1 MTDIPRRRFLV
12 AAAAAAAVGRVARA
26 RAAPS
31 AATSPATGAPVAAR
45 GTLRRVVS
53 TEITSMDPQR
63 PTGQVTT
70 DLAAELFTGLTYYD
84 RAGRLT
90 PGCATSWQA
99 SSDGLVWTF
108 RLRSGLRWSDG
119 HVLDARDFVFA
130 LRRYLAPETGAA
142 QAARLEAIRGA
153 RALRAGRVGVEAL
166 GVSAP
171 DPLTLRIELEHP
183 DVELPTVL
191 SAAYCV
197 PGHVIAVRGREWSR
211 PEYLVGNG
219 AYALE
224 QWAPG
229 AKLIRLRRNPRF
241 FDAAAVRIEHVEWLT
256 GYDDGTR
263 LRLFRLGEVEIATLE
278 DSGSLEMA
286 RRELGAALHS
296 APVAAAGWIG
306 INVTRGRLADPR
318 LRRALSLALDRGAI
332 TGKVRGL
339 GEPALDSLLP
349 AGLPGQPAPQLPDY
363 AAWPMPQRLAAARE
377 LLRQSGIA
385 PGSLPPIGLG
395 YVASPTGRKM
405 FLAIAAMWKAIGIA
419 TELRPYEGRAY
430 NAALNDGEF
439 DAFSYATFAPV
450 PMALVFLDR
459 FHSASPINFCR
470 WRSDDFD
477 RALDDGLRQPT
488 LAGRSAAFAAAER
501 VALRELPV
509 IPVHGGA
516 TNRLV
521 AARVEGWV
529 DHPGHP
535 HPSQY
540 LSLRPTPA

>member
-1 MTDIPRRRFLV
+1 
-12 AAAAAAAVGRVARA
+12 
-26 RAAPS
+26 
-31 AATSPATGAPVAAR
+31 
-45 GTLRRVVS
+45 
-53 TEITSMDPQR
+53 MDPQR

-70 DLAAELFTGLTYYD
+70 DLAAEMFTGLTYYD

-90 PGCATSWQA
+90 PGCATAWQA
-99 SSDGLVWTF
+99 SPDGLAWTF

-119 HVLDARDFVFA
+119 RALDARDFVFT

-142 QAARLEAIRGA
+142 QASRLEAIRGA
-153 RALRAGRVGVEAL
+153 RELRAGRAGVEAL

-197 PGHVIAVRGREWSR
+197 PGHVIAQRGREWSR

-241 FDAAAVRIEHVEWLT
+241 FDAASVRIERVEWLT

-278 DSGSLEMA
+278 DSGSLEIA
-286 RRELGAALHS
+286 RRELGAALRS

-306 INVTRGRLADPR
+306 INVSRGRLADPR
-318 LRRALSLALDRGAI
+318 LRRALSLAIDRRVI
-332 TGKVRGL
+332 TEKVRGL
-339 GEPALDSLLP
+339 GEAALDSLLP

-363 AAWPMPQRLAAARE
+363 AAWPMPQRLAAARD
-377 LLRQSGIA
+377 LLRQAGIA

-405 FLAIAAMWKAIGIA
+405 FLAVAAMWKAIGIA
-419 TELRPYEGRAY
+419 TELQPYEGRAY

-470 WRSDDFD
+470 WRSPEFD
-477 RALDDGLRQPT
+477 RAFDEGLRQST

-501 VALRELPV
+501 VALRDLPV
-509 IPVHGGA
+509 IPLHGGA
-516 TNRLV
+516 ANRLV
-521 AARVEGWV
+521 ASRVEGWV

-540 LSLRPTPA
+540 LSLRATRP